1 MDNAKLDVNDSSQ
14 MVLFFEN
21 LEVVEEIYNA
31 TPHRHIMGS
40 CKFLFLL
47 LRRSL

>member
-31 TPHRHIMGS
+31 TPQRHIMGS